1 MHGFARRRRAA
12 TFFPGKQLMNS
23 ASLRLGFLGFGEA
36 AARFASDF
44 RQAGFAPILAY
55 SRSGA
60 RAQPGDLVHARAQAA
75 GVTLVKTVG
84 ALARKSDLIIALT
97 PGKAALPALKKIR
110 KYLRPDQ
117 LYVDASSNSAA
128 AMEKAAAIVGDAAK
142 FVDASIMGPVDLMGL
157 QAPFVASGP
166 HAAAFR
172 DLMTPHG
179 MVINVVGSAPGDASA
194 MKLIRSVLMK
204 GLAAIL
210 LETMEAARRRDI
222 LDEVIEDVSVTFND
236 IPFQKIIRRYI
247 GGTAVHCERRIHEMK
262 ECLELLHAMGS
273 TDRATRTTIAM
284 LRDMVKMDMPGKF
297 PVEPERIHPVID
309 ALIAA
314 RDQAA

>member
-1 MHGFARRRRAA
+1 
-12 TFFPGKQLMNS
+12 MNTS
-23 ASLRLGFLGFGEA
+23 HPRLGLLGYGEA
-36 AARFASDF
+36 ANRLAKDF
-44 RQAGFAPILAY
+44 TQAGFTNILAY

-60 RAQPGDLVHARAQAA
+60 KAQPGDPVHQRAQAA

-84 ALARKSDLIIALT
+84 TLAKKSDIIIALT
-97 PGKAALPALKKIR
+97 PGKSALPALKKIR
-110 KYLRPDQ
+110 KYLRPDH
-117 LYVDASSNSAA
+117 LYVDASSNSAHK
-128 AMEKAAAIVGDAAK
+128 MEQAAALVGNAAK
-142 FVDASIMGPVDLMGL
+142 FVDASVMGPVDLMGL
-157 QAPFVASGP
+157 KVPFVASGP

-179 MVINVVGSAPGDASA
+179 MVINVVGANPGDASA

-204 GLAAIL
+204 GLAGLL
-210 LETMEAARRRDI
+210 LETMEAARRRNV
-222 LDEVIEDVSVTFND
+222 LDEVIEDCSVTFND

-262 ECLELLHAMGS
+262 ECLELLHEMGS
-273 TDRATRTTIAM
+273 SDRNTRNTIAM
-284 LRDMVKMDMPGKF
+284 LRDMVKMGMPVKF
-297 PVEPERIHPVID
+297 PAEPETIHPVID

>member
-1 MHGFARRRRAA
+1 
-12 TFFPGKQLMNS
+12 MNS
-23 ASLRLGFLGFGEA
+23 APIRLGLLGFGEA
-36 AARFASDF
+36 AARFAREFS
-44 RQAGFAPILAY
+44 QAGFTGINAY

-60 RAQPGDLVHARAQAA
+60 KAKPGDLAYDRAQAS

-84 ALARKSDLIIALT
+84 TLAKRSDLIIALT

-117 LYVDASSNSAA
+117 FYVDASSNSAK
-128 AMEKAAAIVGDAAK
+128 AMEQAAAIVGDAAK

-157 QAPFVASGP
+157 KAPFVASGP
-166 HAAAFR
+166 HAEAFR
-172 DLMTPHG
+172 DLMVPHG
-179 MVINVVGSAPGDASA
+179 MVINVVGSNPGDASA

-210 LETMEAARRRDI
+210 LETMEAARRRNI
-222 LDEVIEDVSVTFND
+222 LDAVIEDASVTFND

-262 ECLELLHAMGS
+262 ECLDLLREMGS

-284 LRDMVKMDMPGKF
+284 LRDMVKMDMPAQF

-309 ALIAA
+309 AVIAA
-314 RDQAA
+314 RARSA